1 VPAATWRAASTPEN
15 APWIRRPV
23 SEDISPILDGWN
35 YRPDEITVRV
45 VDGLDGKRK
54 IQLRLDLGILQ
65 MEFDG
70 RPDGRRIHESDSWF
84 SFHLQ
89 RQKDHDRAN
98 PDSAPYLLEPE
109 DCQELLREGVQYYHR
124 YLSFWHLGLYEL
136 CARDTERNL
145 RLFAFVRDHARDER
159 ARLEFDQWRPYVT
172 MMHARAVATPLVEL
186 EQWEA
191 AVNVL
196 DAGIRGIEQF
206 LADYNQKEKAGQV
219 GELAFLQR
227 WKQEILEKNPP
238 KALEGPDAV
247 ALESTVAGP
256 PDPLVQVREDLGNA
270 IKEERYEDAARLR
283 DELRRL
289 QDPPPPL
296 LPGIGG

>member
-1 VPAATWRAASTPEN
+1 MSD
-15 APWIRRPV
+15 
-23 SEDISPILDGWN
+23 DISFILGQWP
-35 YRPDEITVRV
+35 YRPDEITVRII
-45 VDGLDGKRK
+45 DGEDGRRK

-70 RPDGRRIHESDSWF
+70 RPDGRRIHASDSWF
-84 SFHLQ
+84 EFHLQ
-89 RQKDHDRAN
+89 RQKEHDVAN

-159 ARLEFDQWRPYVT
+159 VRLEFDQWRPYVT

-206 LADYNQKEKAGQV
+206 LAEYNQKEKAGQV

-227 WKQEILEKNPP
+227 WKQEILEKSPP
-238 KALEGPDAV
+238 AAIAGPTDA
-247 ALESTVAGP
+247 AAESEVVTP
-256 PDPLVQVREDLGNA
+256 PDPLTKVRDDLTKA
-270 IKEERYEDAARLR
+270 IHEERYEEAARLR
-283 DELRRL
+283 DDLRRL
-289 QDPPPPL
+289 QDPPPPP
-296 LPGIGG
+296 LPGIAR

>member
-1 VPAATWRAASTPEN
+1 VSAPFRLTAAPR
-15 APWIRRPV
+15 IRPV
-23 SEDISPILDGWN
+23 ADDISPILDDWN

-45 VDGLDGKRK
+45 ITGLDGNRK

-70 RPDGRRIHESDSWF
+70 RPDGRRIHDSNSWF
-84 SFHLQ
+84 DYHLR
-89 RQKDHDRAN
+89 RQHEHDAAN
-98 PDSAPYLLEPE
+98 PDAAAYQLEPE

-145 RLFAFVRDHARDER
+145 RLFSFVRGHARDDR

-206 LADYNQKEKAGQV
+206 LSDYNQMEKAAQV

-227 WKQEILEKNPP
+227 WKQEIIEKNAPR
-238 KALEGPDAV
+238 ALEGPDGSSA
-247 ALESTVAGP
+247 ESTVVGP
-256 PDPLVQVREDLGNA
+256 PDPLQQVREDLARA
-270 IKEERYEDAARLR
+270 IQEERYEEAVRLR

-289 QDPPPPL
+289 QNPPPPPL
-296 LPGIGG
+296 PGIVG

>member
-1 VPAATWRAASTPEN
+1 
-15 APWIRRPV
+15 V
-23 SEDISPILDGWN
+23 SFDISSILGDWP
-35 YRPDEITVRV
+35 YRPDEITVRI
-45 VDGLDGKRK
+45 VDGDEGRRK

-70 RPDGRRIHESDSWF
+70 RPDGRRIHECDSWF
-84 SFHLQ
+84 EFHVR
-89 RQKDHDRAN
+89 RQKEHDKAN
-98 PDSAPYLLEPE
+98 PDSAPYVLEPE

-145 RLFAFVRDHARDER
+145 RLFSFVREHARDER
-159 ARLEFDQWRPYVT
+159 IRLEFDQWRPYVT

-206 LADYNQKEKAGQV
+206 LADYNQKEKASQV

-227 WKQEILEKNPP
+227 WKQEILEKAPP
-238 KALEGPDAV
+238 AASKSADA
-247 ALESTVAGP
+247 ATESTVVAP
-256 PDPLVQVREDLGNA
+256 PDPIAQVRADLARA
-270 IKEERYEDAARLR
+270 IKEERYEEAARLR
-283 DELRRL
+283 DDLRRL
-289 QDPPPPL
+289 EDPPPPPAKR
-296 LPGIGG
+296 PG

>member
-1 VPAATWRAASTPEN
+1 MPPNPRTRC
-15 APWIRRPV
+15 PV
-23 SEDISPILDGWN
+23 SDDISSLLGDWS
-35 YRPDEITVRV
+35 YRPDEITVRI
-45 VDGLDGKRK
+45 VDGEDGRRK

-70 RPDGRRIHESDSWF
+70 RPDGRRIHECDSWF
-84 SFHLQ
+84 DFHVR
-89 RQKDHDRAN
+89 RQKEHDQAN

-124 YLSFWHLGLYEL
+124 YLSFWHLALYEL

-145 RLFAFVRDHARDER
+145 RLFAFVREHARDDR
-159 ARLEFDQWRPYVT
+159 VRLEFDQWRPYVT

-196 DAGIRGIEQF
+196 DAGIRGIERF
-206 LADYNQKEKAGQV
+206 LADYNQLEKASQV

-227 WKQEILEKNPP
+227 WKQEILERNPP
-238 KALEGPDAV
+238 RALEGPDTAT
-247 ALESTVAGP
+247 ESTVAGP
-256 PDPLVQVREDLGNA
+256 PNPLKEVREKLALA
-270 IKEERYEDAARLR
+270 IQEERYEDAAHLR
-283 DELRRL
+283 DDLRRL
-289 QDPPPPL
+289 ENPPPPPL
-296 LPGIGG
+296 PPLAN

>member
-1 VPAATWRAASTPEN
+1 MAD
-15 APWIRRPV
+15 
-23 SEDISPILDGWN
+23 DISSILGDWP
-35 YRPDEITVRV
+35 YRPDEITVRI
-45 VDGLDGKRK
+45 VDGEDGRRK

-70 RPDGRRIHESDSWF
+70 RPDGRRIHDCDSWF
-84 SFHLQ
+84 DFHTS
-89 RQKDHDRAN
+89 RQKEHDRAN
-98 PDSAPYLLEPE
+98 PDAAPYVLEPE

-145 RLFAFVRDHARDER
+145 RLFAFVREHARDDR

-196 DAGIRGIEQF
+196 DAGIRGIERF
-206 LADYNQKEKAGQV
+206 LADYNQEEKAGQV

-227 WKQEILEKNPP
+227 WKQEILQKNPT
-238 KALEGPDAV
+238 
-247 ALESTVAGP
+247 S
-256 PDPLVQVREDLGNA
+256 RLGRA
-270 IKEERYEDAARLR
+270 KRGDRVDR
-283 DELRRL
+283 
-289 QDPPPPL
+289 
-296 LPGIGG
+296 

>member
-1 VPAATWRAASTPEN
+1 
-15 APWIRRPV
+15 V
-23 SEDISPILDGWN
+23 SDDISPILGNWS
-35 YRPDEITVRV
+35 YRPDEITVRI
-45 VDGLDGKRK
+45 VDGEQGRRK

-70 RPDGRRIHESDSWF
+70 RPDGRRIHDCDSWF
-84 SFHLQ
+84 DFHLG
-89 RQKDHDRAN
+89 RQKEHDRAN

-145 RLFAFVRDHARDER
+145 RLFAFVREHARDDR
-159 ARLEFDQWRPYVT
+159 VRLEFDQWRPYVT

-196 DAGIRGIEQF
+196 DAGIRGIERF
-206 LADYNQKEKAGQV
+206 LADYNQMEKASQV

-227 WKQEILEKNPP
+227 WRQEILEKNPP
-238 KALEGPDAV
+238 RALAGPEASTEPAV
-247 ALESTVAGP
+247 AAP
-256 PDPLVQVREDLGNA
+256 PDPLKQAREELARA
-270 IKEERYEDAARLR
+270 IQEERYEDAAHLR
-283 DELRRL
+283 DNLRRL
-289 QDPPPPL
+289 ENPPPPPL
-296 LPGIGG
+296 PPLAN